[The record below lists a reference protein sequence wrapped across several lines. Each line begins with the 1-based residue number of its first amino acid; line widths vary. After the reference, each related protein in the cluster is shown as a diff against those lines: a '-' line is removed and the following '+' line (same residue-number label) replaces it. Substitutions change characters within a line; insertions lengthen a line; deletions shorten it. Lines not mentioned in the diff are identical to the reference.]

1 MDINSVIQTP
11 TPNLEASKSYY
22 QKLAFTQIDSDHGV
36 FFSDGKV
43 VVEINPERFARPGI
57 KLFNSDWNKSL
68 QNIQRFCKPHPIEGG
83 HIVSD
88 PSGTWIYLIDGNGLS
103 FKNEAESS
111 ILGNY
116 MGVSLEVVDM
126 KAAHSFWQALG
137 FETTMGSAE
146 QGWLGMKDQHGTG
159 ISLMKPM
166 SCPHLFYNPSLTYF
180 NGKNNLD
187 VIAKIRESG
196 VLFIEEI
203 TQFNAEG
210 VVDNVIL
217 RDPGGLGFFVFSD

>member
-1 MDINSVIQTP
+1 MSTTSIIQTP
-11 TPNLEASKSYY
+11 TPSLETSKAYY
-22 QKLAFTQIDSDHGV
+22 QKLGFTEIHADQSV
-36 FFSDGKV
+36 FFSDEKV

-57 KLFNSDWNKSL
+57 KLFSSDWKTSL
-68 QNIQRFCKPHPIEGG
+68 QSIEGFCKPHSIDGG

-88 PSGTWIYLIDGNGLS
+88 PSGTWIYLMDGDGPD
-103 FKNEAESS
+103 FKNDAESS

-126 KAAHSFWQALG
+126 KAGHSFWAALG
-137 FETTMGSAE
+137 FEITMGSAE
-146 QGWLGMKDQHGTG
+146 QGWVAMQNKNGTG

-180 NGKNNLD
+180 NGKSNLE

-196 VLFIEEI
+196 VLFVEEI

-210 VVDNVIL
+210 VADNVIL